1 MRPTLP
7 RLVNILVPVK
17 RSIDYAVK
25 IRVASDGKGVD
36 TTVKHSM
43 NPFDEIAVE
52 EAIRLRD
59 KSGEPITS
67 ITALSIGPA
76 KAVDTIRTALAM
88 GADTGIHITTPE
100 SAVVEPI
107 SVAHA
112 IKAVVERSEK
122 TDKKFDLIIMGKQAI
137 DDDSGST
144 GGMLAGMLGWGQGS
158 FASKVVVEKGGKI
171 QVTREIDG
179 GLEVVESKLPMIVT
193 TDLRLNEPRY
203 ASLPNIMK
211 AKKKK
216 VESLKPED
224 LGLDFSPRFETISVS
239 EPPKRQGGGKV
250 ESVDELV
257 SKIKEAGV
265 L

>member
-7 RLVNILVPVK
+7 SLKYNILVPVK

-36 TTVKHSM
+36 TSVKHSM

-52 EAIRLRD
+52 EAIRLRE
-59 KSGEPITS
+59 KKGPVSS
-67 ITALSIGPA
+67 ITAVSIGPP
-76 KAVDTIRTALAM
+76 KAADTIRTALAM
-88 GADTGIHITTPE
+88 GADSGIHITVPE
-100 SAVVEPI
+100 GTVVEPI

-112 IKAVVERSEK
+112 LKKIID
-122 TDKKFDLIIMGKQAI
+122 DKKFDLVIMGKQAI

-158 FASKVVVEKGGKI
+158 FASKLEVEESGKV

-179 GLEVVESKLPMIVT
+179 GLEKVEGKLPMIVT

-216 VESLKPED
+216 IETLKPED
-224 LGLDFSPRFETISVS
+224 LGLDFSPRFETVSVS

-257 SKIKEAGV
+257 SKMKEAGV
-265 L
+265 I